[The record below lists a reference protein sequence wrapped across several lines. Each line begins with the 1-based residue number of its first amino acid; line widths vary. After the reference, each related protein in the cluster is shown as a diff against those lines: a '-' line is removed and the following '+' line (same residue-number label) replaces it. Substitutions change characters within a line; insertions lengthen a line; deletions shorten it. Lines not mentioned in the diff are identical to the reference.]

1 MSMSMI
7 KAGRVNLSRPASPG
21 EDVCWEAMRR
31 RDPAY
36 DGAFFVAVRTT
47 GVYCR
52 PSCKSRPPRRE
63 NVSFFPTA
71 EAAEQA
77 GYRACKRCR
86 PEKLGAPDPQVEA
99 VRRACERIA
108 SAQEAPSLADLAA
121 RVGLSQFHF
130 HRVFKKVTGVTPKA
144 YVAEMQARR
153 AADKLRT
160 AETVT
165 EAIYDAGFNSSS
177 RFYET
182 AAARL
187 GMTPTAVR
195 RGGQGAVIRFAIG
208 QASLGA
214 VLVAATEKGV
224 CAIMLGDDPD
234 ALARALQDR
243 FPRAELI
250 GGDEKFERTVAEV
263 VGLVEAPG
271 QRLDLPLDI
280 RGTAFQQRVWEALR
294 AIPRGRTATYAE
306 IAEAVGRPRAVRAV
320 AQACA
325 ANPLAVAIP
334 CHRVVRT
341 DGDLSG
347 YRWGVERKR
356 KLLDLEAA

>member
-1 MSMSMI
+1 
-7 KAGRVNLSRPASPG
+7 
-21 EDVCWEAMRR
+21 MRR
-31 RDPAY
+31 RDRAF
-36 DGAFFVAVRTT
+36 DGVFFFAVRTT

-52 PSCKSRPPRRE
+52 PSCASRPAKRE
-63 NVSFFPTA
+63 NVSFFATG
-71 EAAEQA
+71 EAAERA

-108 SAQEAPSLADLAA
+108 SAEEAPSLADLAA
-121 RVGLSQFHF
+121 RAGLSPFHF

-144 YVAEMQARR
+144 YAAEMQARR

-294 AIPRGRTATYAE
+294 AIPPGSTATYAE

-356 KLLDLEAA
+356 KLLDREAA

>member
-1 MSMSMI
+1 MI
-7 KAGRVNLSRPASPG
+7 ESSRPNLPG
-21 EDVCWEAMRR
+21 AAFRREDAWREAVRR
-31 RDPAY
+31 RDRAF
-36 DGAFFVAVRTT
+36 DGVFVFAVRTT

-52 PSCKSRPPRRE
+52 PSCASRPAKRE
-63 NVSFFPTA
+63 NVSFFATG
-71 EAAEQA
+71 EAAERA
-77 GYRACKRCR
+77 GFRACKRCR

-108 SAQEAPSLADLAA
+108 AAEEAPSLADLAA
-121 RVGLSQFHF
+121 RAGFSQFHF

-144 YVAEMQARR
+144 YAAEMQARR

>member
-1 MSMSMI
+1 MSMPMI
-7 KAGRVNLSRPASPG
+7 ESSRPNLPHAASRR
-21 EDVCWEAMRR
+21 EDAYWEAVRR
-31 RDPAY
+31 RDRAF
-36 DGAFFVAVRTT
+36 DGAFVFAVNTT

-52 PSCKSRPPRRE
+52 PSCASRPAKRE
-63 NVSFFPTA
+63 NVSFFETV
-71 EAAEQA
+71 EAAERA
-77 GYRACKRCR
+77 GFRACKRCR

-108 SAQEAPSLADLAA
+108 SAEEAPSLADLAA
-121 RVGLSQFHF
+121 RAGLSPFHF
-130 HRVFKKVTGVTPKA
+130 HRVFKKITGVTPKA
-144 YVAEMQARR
+144 YAAEMRARR
-153 AADKLRT
+153 AHDKLRT

-182 AAARL
+182 APARL
-187 GMTPTAVR
+187 GMTPTTVR

-224 CAIMLGDDPD
+224 SAIMLGDDPE

-294 AIPRGRTATYAE
+294 AIPPGRTATYAE
-306 IAEAVGRPRAVRAV
+306 IAEAVGRPTAVRAV

>member
-1 MSMSMI
+1 MSI
-7 KAGRVNLSRPASPG
+7 ATIEPSRPGASSSAPG
-21 EDVCWEAMRR
+21 ADEARWDAIRR

-36 DGAFFVAVRTT
+36 DGKFFFAVRTT

-52 PSCKSRPPRRE
+52 PSCASRGAKRE
-63 NVSFFPTA
+63 NVSFYATK
-71 EAAEQA
+71 EAAEKA

-86 PEKLGAPDPQVEA
+86 PDKIGAPDPKAEA
-99 VRRACERIA
+99 VRLACERIEA
-108 SAQEAPSLADLAA
+108 AEEAPSLVEIAA
-121 RVGLSQFHF
+121 GAGMSPYHF
-130 HRVFKKVTGVTPKA
+130 HRVFKAVVGVTPKA
-144 YVAEMQARR
+144 YAAQTKARR
-153 AADKLRT
+153 AAEGLRT
-160 AETVT
+160 AGTVT

-182 AAARL
+182 ARARL

-195 RGGQGAVIRFAIG
+195 RGGKGAAIRFAIG
-208 QASLGA
+208 EASLGA
-214 VLVAATEKGV
+214 VLVAATDKGV

-234 ALARALQDR
+234 GLARALQDR
-243 FPRAELI
+243 FPRAEI
-250 GGDEKFERTVAEV
+250 VGGDPEFERTVAQV

-271 QRLDLPLDI
+271 QRIDLPLDI
-280 RGTAFQQRVWEALR
+280 RGTAFQERVWQALR
-294 AIPRGRTATYAE
+294 AIPPGKTATYAE
-306 IAEAVGRPRAVRAV
+306 IAKAVGQPKAVRAV

-341 DGDLSG
+341 DGGLSG

-356 KLLDLEAA
+356 KLLDREAA